1 MSQMLSAVNVQYH
14 EQRSK
19 FMLVESV
26 CNTHISVWKANGTAD
41 ITQTGYSKVK

>member
-26 CNTHISVWKANGTAD
+26 WKATGTAD